1 MKDIIQE
8 LQELSSTVSKDI
20 DIKKLD
26 RVFNE
31 VLLPEFKSYAKKFKN
46 NKIRL
51 TNNLS
56 RNNNYELMRELFN
69 NKFTI
74 QTLVETEMRPY
85 LEEKGFRVILWSPN
99 YSVEVSW

>member
-31 VLLPEFKSYAKKFKN
+31 VLLPEFKSYAKKLKK

-51 TNNLS
+51 TDNLS

-74 QTLVETEMRPY
+74 QTLVETEMKPY
-85 LEEKGFRVILWSPN
+85 LEEKGFRVILWSPS